1 MPEMGGNA
9 TISGYSQPRPKL
21 EGIDMKK
28 KESQKVKIL
37 RHLKIGRKITTW
49 TAIHYFKCTRL
60 SAVIYQLRKER
71 YIIDD
76 KMFKTKSGKWV
87 KKYWMEK

>member
-1 MPEMGGNA
+1 
-9 TISGYSQPRPKL
+9 
-21 EGIDMKK
+21 MKK

-60 SAVIYQLRKER
+60 SAIIYQLRRVESYKIE
-71 YIIDD
+71 DE
-76 KMFKTKSGKWV
+76 MFKTKSGKWV
-87 KKYWMEK
+87 KRYWMVK